1 MMDVRRYF
9 KMDFTALPGFPW
21 PQSGAR
27 EGLNIA
33 NIHDGRP
40 ADERLGGG
48 PDRTTSS
55 QLMST
60 GADVDRAS
68 LPCSDHPGAPRLLGL
83 LWERNEKRWLDKV
96 MKPVLFLWIRG
107 LGKPQDD
114 IEAYSLK
121 SEGRGRRREGG
132 REIRERDKRVD
143 LWVFNHIW
151 K

>member
-1 MMDVRRYF
+1 MHDQGIEEYDGCTKVFQDGFYS
-9 KMDFTALPGFPW
+9 TARFSR

-83 LWERNEKRWLDKV
+83 L
-96 MKPVLFLWIRG
+96 
-107 LGKPQDD
+107 
-114 IEAYSLK
+114 
-121 SEGRGRRREGG
+121 
-132 REIRERDKRVD
+132 
-143 LWVFNHIW
+143 
-151 K
+151 